1 MQLGRVHTHANWLLQ
16 TKLFNDPGAHEDP
29 WKEELERWAEGSCLG
44 ELTAVS
50 GTAHQKPL
58 LTLGKVEE
66 KEETGMER
74 HPKGGW
80 RELETE
86 NDAKPDESQT
96 EAFLR
101 LERDN
106 DST

>member
-1 MQLGRVHTHANWLLQ
+1 MKIHGRKSWR
-16 TKLFNDPGAHEDP
+16 DGR
-29 WKEELERWAEGSCLG
+29 ERSCLG

-66 KEETGMER
+66 KEEIRMER

-80 RELETE
+80 REMGTE
-86 NDAKPDESQT
+86 NEPKPDESQT
-96 EAFLR
+96 ESLPQIG
-101 LERDN
+101 ER
-106 DST
+106 